1 MLKVVKIISSSP
13 FLIPV
18 LLFLGAFFIYSYNL
32 EGQPWHPDEI
42 NYLGWAG
49 NYIYLVNHG
58 FFGNSC
64 LLSIDDCN
72 MLYHIPAHGATYSP
86 IRMLLIGIPMSWKNS
101 DSGDFYNWSCY
112 WFSCYHPDKA
122 PTISQM
128 GAGRTLSPLFG
139 ALTVMISFLVGRVLF
154 SKYTGIVVAFL
165 FLFYDLWLWYSRTIM
180 VEVHYVFFSML
191 TLLILLYAVKSEQIK
206 IKYLVLAAITYGFAL
221 TSKLMSVEFSVLFAV
236 IIFIVNL
243 SKRKNVKKQT
253 VKSGLAIV
261 LFFLL
266 SGTVFLLTEP
276 GFYKNPIG
284 QIVSMKDD
292 MDNYNRDVWF
302 IGYPNVQGLQPVRIL
317 ALSQYT
323 LFPSLINYHASEPA
337 MKVEAN
343 YSWNNPP
350 TYSTIPISLFFFI
363 GFAYIVNRIRKLKE
377 CLPEVI
383 MLVWFVSTFVYSL
396 LIPRDFSLERYL
408 LPLLISIIF
417 ISAYGF
423 WNFIKMISYHKT
435 KIVFSASLI
444 ITHAITTLF
453 YWQKIYYSYGTFWF
467 NPLRFGTF
475 QQSIENI
482 LPLTINLVF
491 LVFFGLMVVLKFQK
505 HAKHSR
511 MIQ

>member
-1 MLKVVKIISSSP
+1 MRIVEVISSSSY
-13 FLIPV
+13 LIPV
-18 LLFLGAFFIYSYNL
+18 LLFFGAFFIYSYNL

-49 NYIYLVNHG
+49 NYVYLVNHG

-86 IRMLLIGIPMSWKNS
+86 IRMLLIGIPMSWKNV
-101 DSGDFYNWSCY
+101 DGGDFFNWSCY

-128 GAGRTLSPLFG
+128 DAGRTLSPLFG
-139 ALTVMISFLVGRVLF
+139 ALTVMISFLVGKILF
-154 SKYTGIVVAFL
+154 NKYAGIIVTLL

-191 TLLILLYAVKSEQIK
+191 TLLVLLYAVKSEQIK
-206 IKYLVLAAITYGFAL
+206 IKYLALAAITYGFAL
-221 TSKLMSVEFSVLFAV
+221 TSKLISVEFSVLFAA
-236 IIFIVNL
+236 IILFVNL
-243 SKRKNVKKQT
+243 TKGKDVKGQ
-253 VKSGLAIV
+253 VIKSGLAMA
-261 LFFLL
+261 LFFAI
-266 SGTVFLLTEP
+266 SGAAFLLTEP
-276 GFYKNPIG
+276 GFYKDPIG
-284 QIVSMKDD
+284 QIILTKTD

-302 IGYPNVQGLQPVRIL
+302 IGYPNIQGLQPVRIL
-317 ALSQYT
+317 ALTQYT
-323 LFPSLINYHASEPA
+323 IFPSLVDYHASEPA

-350 TYSTIPISLFFFI
+350 TYSTIPMSLFFFI
-363 GFAYIVNRIRKLKE
+363 GFGYIVNRIRKLKD

-383 MLVWFVSTFVYSL
+383 MVVWFASTFIYSL

-423 WNFIKMISYHKT
+423 WNFVRGIPYYKT
-435 KIVFSASLI
+435 KILFGTSLVI
-444 ITHAITTLF
+444 AHTVTALF

-475 QQSIENI
+475 QQSIENMF
-482 LPLTINLVF
+482 PLVINLIF
-491 LVFFGLMVVLKFQK
+491 LAFFGLMISIRFRQK
-505 HAKHSR
+505 VKNVR
-511 MIQ
+511 ITQ